1 VGKSQCDK
9 PKAPT
14 SVGAVSAYH
23 EGDMAKSTPPSEPLS
38 AADIEIV
45 EFERAWW
52 GSVPNK
58 ESAVRERF
66 GLTLA
71 RYYQRV
77 YALCEGAAA
86 LEYDAV
92 FVRQYRQAQHMRQSA
107 RRLGPEGGKAESG

>member
-1 VGKSQCDK
+1 
-9 PKAPT
+9 
-14 SVGAVSAYH
+14 VSAYH
-23 EGDMAKSTPPSEPLS
+23 EGDMAKPNPSSGSLS
-38 AADIEIV
+38 AADREIL

-52 GSVPNK
+52 GAAPNK

-77 YALCEGAAA
+77 YALCETAAA

-92 FVRQYRQAQHMRQSA
+92 FVRQLRQAQQMRHSA
-107 RRLGPEGGKAESG
+107 RRLGPEGGEAENG

>member
-1 VGKSQCDK
+1 M
-9 PKAPT
+9 
-14 SVGAVSAYH
+14 SAYH
-23 EGDMAKSTPPSEPLS
+23 EGVMAKPTPPSEPLS
-38 AADIEIV
+38 EDDREIL

-77 YALCEGAAA
+77 YALCEGTAA

-92 FVRQYRQAQHMRQSA
+92 FVHQCRQAQHMRQSA
-107 RRLGPEGGKAESG
+107 RRLGPEGGGAQIG

>member
-1 VGKSQCDK
+1 MGESQCDK

-23 EGDMAKSTPPSEPLS
+23 EGDMANPSAPSEPLS
-38 AADIEIV
+38 PADIEIL

-77 YALCEGAAA
+77 YALCESAAA

-92 FVRQYRQAQHMRQSA
+92 FVRQCRQAQQMRQTA
-107 RRLGPEGGKAESG
+107 RRLGPEGGEAENG

>member
-1 VGKSQCDK
+1 M
-9 PKAPT
+9 
-14 SVGAVSAYH
+14 SAYH
-23 EGDMAKSTPPSEPLS
+23 GDNMAKPTPPSQSLS
-38 AADIEIV
+38 GDDMAIV

-71 RYYQRV
+71 RYYQLL
-77 YALCEGAAA
+77 YALCETAAA

-92 FVRQYRQAQHMRQSA
+92 FVRQCSQAQHMRQSA
-107 RRLGPEGGKAESG
+107 RRLGPEGGQGSG

>member
-23 EGDMAKSTPPSEPLS
+23 EGVMAKPTPPSEPLS
-38 AADIEIV
+38 VDDREIL

-77 YALCEGAAA
+77 YALCEGTAA

-92 FVRQYRQAQHMRQSA
+92 FVHQCRQAQHMRQSA
-107 RRLGPEGGKAESG
+107 RRLGPEGGGAQIG